1 MIQKTDTWGRL
12 AALSTKRMVAQDLTK
27 NSLYKVRDTT
37 DYSMRQ
43 DPTQDKQQVL
53 HRCKIAIMAEQLVA
67 DTVFGYLPS
76 GNENHE
82 NPWSFAYDVVAKD
95 GVRIEVKTHQAK
107 SKWINVNTGPFGQYP
122 GTQGINLGPFL
133 DHRLADIIIIFDTKP
148 DSTGAVL
155 LTPKIM
161 AGPQAFRT
169 DAGLVQKS
177 NYDNGGYYL
186 RTCNPENYPFHQFTK
201 QI

>member
-1 MIQKTDTWGRL
+1 MIQKTDTWRL
-12 AALSTKRMVAQDLTK
+12 LSLLSTTRMVAQDLTK
-27 NSLYKVRDTT
+27 NSLVKVRDTT
-37 DYSMRQ
+37 EYSMRQ
-43 DPTQDKQQVL
+43 DPTQNKQQVQQ
-53 HRCKIAIMAEQLVA
+53 RCKIAIMAEQLVA
-67 DTVFGYLPS
+67 NAVHGYLPS

-107 SKWINVNTGPFGQYP
+107 SKWIDVNTGMYGAYP
-122 GTQGINLGPFL
+122 GTKGINLGPFL
-133 DHRLADIIIIFDTKP
+133 DHRLADLIIIFDTKQ

-169 DAGLVQKS
+169 DSGLVQKS
-177 NYDNGGYYL
+177 QYNDGYYI
-186 RTCNPENYPFHQFTK
+186 RTCNPENWPFYQFTK